1 MFERIDDDDN
11 DKKDTEII
19 DNIITIDDNN
29 HENNNS
35 DKEKKDKL
43 EIPKQNIK
51 IKVVFGVRIKFIF
64 FMIVLSI
71 FIMSFNKSYKKIKIS
86 EKDKTDLIN
95 KERTDNIEQEKTD
108 QIKTDKTDQIKTDKT
123 DQIKSDKTDQIKTD
137 KVEKDK
143 TDKIIIEKTDNII
156 KDKTDEVEKDKPEK
170 ILKRGLNR
178 TSILE
183 KYKGKRFDIKEDN
196 RNTAIENGLKYM
208 DKCVKYVID
217 QEIPKYPENH
227 IPLLSIVIPVYN
239 AEKSI
244 AYAVRSIQNQNLVDF
259 EIILVNDL
267 SKDNSY
273 NMMINLQK
281 EDSRIKILNNTKNM
295 GTLYS
300 RSIGALIAK
309 GDFTFSLDNDDLFL
323 VPELFEVLYILAYQ
337 GNFDIISFRAFQ
349 ANSYK
354 PRPKDIHDDGIL
366 DNRHNLVLTQP
377 RLGLSTIYNWGR
389 FSTHDIYVWGKII
402 KTEIYQKSV
411 NALGEERYSEFIT
424 WSEDNIMSYIIYN
437 YAKTYK
443 SIRKYGIFHIRLD
456 SCESN
461 SANYDRRIIG
471 KILFSDVIY
480 DFSRDNDKNMAVE
493 SIFNIMN
500 ERYFNIQNNKKNS
513 DYFKKFAKKIF
524 ESKYIS
530 DNYKKRFRD
539 RYNKIKFYQE
549 PEIKKS

>member
-11 DKKDTEII
+11 DKKDTQII

-43 EIPKQNIK
+43 EIPKQHIK

-95 KERTDNIEQEKTD
+95 KERTDNIEQG
-108 QIKTDKTDQIKTDKT
+108 KTDQIKTDKT

-156 KDKTDEVEKDKPEK
+156 KDKTDKVEKDKPEK
-170 ILKRGLNR
+170 ILKKGLNR

-500 ERYFNIQNNKKNS
+500 ERYFNIQNNK
-513 DYFKKFAKKIF
+513 
-524 ESKYIS
+524 
-530 DNYKKRFRD
+530 
-539 RYNKIKFYQE
+539 
-549 PEIKKS
+549 

>member
-11 DKKDTEII
+11 DNDNDKKETKII
-19 DNIITIDDNN
+19 ENIIKIDDNN
-29 HENNNS
+29 NENINS
-35 DKEKKDKL
+35 DNEEKIEV
-43 EIPKQNIK
+43 EIPKNNIQVR
-51 IKVVFGVRIKFIF
+51 IKVIIGVRIKFIF
-64 FMIVLSI
+64 FMIILSI
-71 FIMSFNKSYKKIKIS
+71 FIMSFNKSYKKIGTI

-95 KERTDNIEQEKTD
+95 KEKTGKIQSEKTD
-108 QIKTDKTDQIKTDKT
+108 QIKTDTIEKDETEKIKKDITDKIEKDKTDKIINEKIDKIKTDKIE
-123 DQIKSDKTDQIKTD
+123 QDKTDKIINEKIDKIEKDKTDKIEKDKTD

-143 TDKIIIEKTDNII
+143 TDIIEKE
-156 KDKTDEVEKDKPEK
+156 KTKK

-178 TSILE
+178 KSILE
-183 KYKGKRFDIKEDN
+183 KYKNQRFDIKEDN
-196 RNTAIENGLKYM
+196 RNTAIENGLRYM
-208 DKCVKYVID
+208 DKCIKHVID
-217 QEIPKYPENH
+217 QEMPKYPENH

-244 AYAVRSIQNQNLVDF
+244 VYAVRSIQNQNLVDF
-259 EIILVNDL
+259 EIILVNDF
-267 SKDNSY
+267 SQDNSY
-273 NMMINLQK
+273 NIMINLQK

-300 RSIGALIAK
+300 RSIGALVAK
-309 GDFTFSLDNDDLFL
+309 GDFSFSLDDDDLFL

-337 GNFDIISFRAFQ
+337 GNFDIISFRAFM

-354 PRPKDIHDDGIL
+354 PRPKDIHDDSIL
-366 DNRHNLVLTQP
+366 DNKHNLVLTQP

-411 NALGEERYSEFIT
+411 NALGEERYTEFIT

-443 SIRKYGIFHIRLD
+443 SIRKYGIFHIRLN
-456 SCESN
+456 SCESH
-461 SANYDRRIIG
+461 SANFDRRIIG

-480 DFSRDNDKNMAVE
+480 DFSKDKDKNMAVE

-500 ERYFNIQNNKKNS
+500 EKYFNI
-513 DYFKKFAKKIF
+513 
-524 ESKYIS
+524 
-530 DNYKKRFRD
+530 
-539 RYNKIKFYQE
+539 
-549 PEIKKS
+549 